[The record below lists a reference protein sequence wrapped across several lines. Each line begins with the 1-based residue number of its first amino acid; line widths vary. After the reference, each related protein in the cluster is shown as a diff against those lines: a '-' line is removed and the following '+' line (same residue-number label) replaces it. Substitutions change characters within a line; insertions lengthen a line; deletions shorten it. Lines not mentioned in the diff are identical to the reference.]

1 MNISKLVYYF
11 YCKEVWTQKVN
22 LMGTMRRIRGKEYG
36 NTIKKTGE
44 AQRAPCGGEDGLQ
57 RGTKEK
63 KGTITYC

>member
-1 MNISKLVYYF
+1 
-11 YCKEVWTQKVN
+11 
-22 LMGTMRRIRGKEYG
+22 MGTMRRIRGKEYG